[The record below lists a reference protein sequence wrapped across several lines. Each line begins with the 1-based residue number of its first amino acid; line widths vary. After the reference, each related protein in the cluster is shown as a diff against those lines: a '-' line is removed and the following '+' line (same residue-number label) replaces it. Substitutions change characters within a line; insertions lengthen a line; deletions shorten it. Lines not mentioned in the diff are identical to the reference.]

1 MADDKNTDIH
11 KPDGIFIEGEKVG
24 HADAESRIRKRDGL
38 IFRGEEIG
46 YIDTEKQ
53 VRRPDGIVFK
63 GQVLGK
69 IEGEAVHDQAGLLF
83 DGEKWGYV
91 DGDGNIRQRDGIFFR
106 GRIIG
111 EMRGRNRDAALG
123 FFVLRFK
130 ELEARFEHLEREA
143 RQAEHKGSYVG
154 KVRHMLSYVPMYDG
168 LGNFD
173 ELIKRLKNLESDLV
187 GELERARRQKIN
199 AKDAL
204 IAEAERWSYSADWK
218 SASAEFRLLQS
229 RWKAVGSAGVEGERL
244 WQHFRSACDRF
255 FQRRSAHF
263 EELNRERAR
272 NASLKEELISIAES
286 LRHSDDL
293 KSAAGRAKNLQQQ
306 WKAIGPASKDLEP
319 RLWDRFRHAC
329 DQVFEASHQD
339 WERHHAEYLARKVER
354 ERKSEEWERKNREWR
369 DRMHD
374 VLRAKREQI
383 SRLRGSIE
391 HDEENISRWR
401 HTIHNLRPGGR
412 ADEIEDSLEGKIVDV
427 EDRIASKEEKLRE
440 IENAID
446 EIEEKL
452 KR

>member
-11 KPDGIFIEGEKVG
+11 KPDGIFIAGEKVG

-46 YIDTEKQ
+46 YIDAEKQ

-69 IEGEAVHDQAGLLF
+69 IIGEAVHDRDGLLF

-111 EMRGRNRDAALG
+111 KMRGRNKDAALG

-130 ELEARFEHLEREA
+130 ELEDRFEHLEREA
-143 RQAEHKGSYVG
+143 RQAEHKGRYVG
-154 KVRHMLSYVPMYDG
+154 KIRHMLSYVPEYDG
-168 LGNFD
+168 LGDFD

-187 GELERARRQKIN
+187 GELDGKRRQKVN
-199 AKDAL
+199 AKEAL
-204 IAEAERWSYSADWK
+204 IAEAERWSYSTDWK
-218 SASAEFRLLQS
+218 SASAELRLLQS
-229 RWKAVGSAGVEGERL
+229 RWKAIGRTGVEEERL
-244 WQHFRSACDRF
+244 WQHFRSSCDRF

-263 EELNRERAR
+263 EELNHERAR
-272 NASLKEELISIAES
+272 NASLKEELILIAES

-293 KSAAGRAKNLQQQ
+293 KSAAGRVKNLQQQ
-306 WKAIGPASKDLEP
+306 WKGIGPASKDLEP
-319 RLWDRFRHAC
+319 RLWDHFRHAC
-329 DQVFEASHQD
+329 DQVFEASHQ
-339 WERHHAEYLARKVER
+339 
-354 ERKSEEWERKNREWR
+354 EWERKNREWR

-374 VLRAKREQI
+374 VLRAKREQV

-427 EDRIASKEEKLRE
+427 EDRIASKQEKLRE

-452 KR
+452 RR